1 MNLGTPQEMIN
12 EQRDDNQPHFDIL
25 EFINERIDSLDRA
38 IVATPEKREH
48 LESFSAANHG
58 VNDFLLMQMSM
69 NFGYKLAMEHI
80 KETIINENN
89 N

>member
-1 MNLGTPQEMIN
+1 M
-12 EQRDDNQPHFDIL
+12 DVL

-38 IVATPEKREH
+38 IVATPEEREQ
-48 LESFSAANHG
+48 LESFCAANHG

-69 NFGYKLAMEHI
+69 NFGYKLAMEQI
-80 KETIINENN
+80 QEVIINKNN

>member
-12 EQRDDNQPHFDIL
+12 EERDDNQPHFDIL
-25 EFINERIDSLDRA
+25 EFINESISGLDRA

-69 NFGYKLAMEHI
+69 NFGYKLAMEQI
-80 KETIINENN
+80 QEVIINKNN